1 LPLAE
6 PNSGDISIIMME
18 VLLVAVGGAIGSV
31 LRYYVGVWSV
41 RLAGAGF
48 PWGTLTVNLVGSFL
62 IGIVVEL
69 IVRKFDGS
77 PALRLFLMTGIIG
90 GFTTFSTFALDTVVL
105 MEKGQLGTAIVYVLV
120 SVIVSLCAVFAGL
133 SLIRSL
139 A

>member
-1 LPLAE
+1 LAI
-6 PNSGDISIIMME
+6 SHFTDIGFIMRE
-18 VLLVAVGGAIGSV
+18 ILLVAVGGAFGSV

-41 RLAGAGF
+41 RIAGTGF

-69 IVRKFDGS
+69 IVRKFGGS

-90 GFTTFSTFALDTVVL
+90 GFTTFSTFALDTVAL
-105 MEKGQLGTAIVYVLV
+105 MERGQLAVAMIYVLTSVLV
-120 SVIVSLCAVFAGL
+120 SLGAVFAGL
-133 SLIRSL
+133 SLIRAL

>member
-1 LPLAE
+1 MPLAE

-120 SVIVSLCAVFAGL
+120 SVVVSLCAVFAGL

>member
-1 LPLAE
+1 
-6 PNSGDISIIMME
+6 MME

-90 GFTTFSTFALDTVVL
+90 GFTTFSTFALDTVAL
-105 MEKGQLGTAIVYVLV
+105 MEKGQLATAIVYVLV

-133 SLIRSL
+133 SLIR
-139 A
+139 AVA